1 MIKNAEV
8 RIMKGKGGNMKKTAL
23 LILACITILLMSVTV
38 YANDCIQPIRVQI
51 KVDRSG
57 QESRPASA
65 SYKVKNSR
73 PVSGTYQ
80 INDGSSFAGTYTIT
94 WKEPVEGGC
103 NTTSAATYSEP
114 LTSGYS
120 VSDTATGSEPLTK
133 RYSSASPATGSE
145 PMTEGYGGTSAD
157 SSKSDDRT
165 YDQKINSLPDLKSS
179 TDEYNINKPAYEK
192 AKKSG
197 SQKSVTVTD
206 TEDELHIYSD
216 DYAGQGR
223 DYGAKF
229 STDEFH
235 TAPVD
240 IKANDGYKKGGFD
253 ELHINENYAGRVW
266 HPSKPVYRIEGFD
279 EFRLPN
285 EM

>member
-1 MIKNAEV
+1 MIKNAGV

-23 LILACITILLMSVTV
+23 LILACISILLMSVTV
-38 YANDCIQPIRVQI
+38 YAKDCIQPIRVQI
-51 KVDRSG
+51 KVDRTA

-94 WKEPVEGGC
+94 WKEPVEGGY

-114 LTSGYS
+114 LTGGYS
-120 VSDTATGSEPLTK
+120 VADTAAGSEPVTEQ
-133 RYSSASPATGSE
+133 YSVS
-145 PMTEGYGGTSAD
+145 SAD
-157 SSKSDDRT
+157 STKSDDRT
-165 YDQKINSLPDLKSS
+165 YDQKIKSLPDLKSS

-192 AKKSG
+192 AKNNG

-206 TEDELHIYSD
+206 TDDELHIYSD
-216 DYAGQGR
+216 DYARQGR

-253 ELHINENYAGRVW
+253 ELHINENYAGNVW
-266 HPSKPVYRIEGFD
+266 RPSKPVYRIEGFD